1 MNSSIL
7 SSLIRR
13 KTFWLLLAALTLN
26 GCAVSQ
32 RDVNQA
38 YDARQADMNAAY
50 GDGPGSMPLV
60 EHVSTAF
67 LGSKPVPLAYEATLP
82 AMFRDRAVSF
92 PAGLKLSQIASQIS
106 LAARLPVRLSP
117 DVFIARSALVPG
129 ASGQSGKVAVSGN
142 SLPQE
147 DPVYPLAY
155 SGELGG
161 YLRAV
166 TDGLGLDYQ
175 FDGTTI
181 SISRF
186 VTRTF
191 TLSATPGTRHF
202 DSELSK
208 GTSTTTGAQGGNAG
222 VGPSNTGAFVASSS
236 VKQTGDMNFMAS
248 IKASLDSLKSPLGS
262 VTVNDQTRLVM
273 VHDTRENVDR
283 MAQLL
288 KRENSILT
296 RQVAIR
302 VRRMQIEIDD
312 SSQAGA
318 NLNLVYNRIQEGLT
332 RYAVTVASVP
342 TAATAAGSSIG
353 LSILRKD
360 APLTGTNTVLAGLNQ
375 FGKTVED
382 RTDTKMTLN
391 GVPVAVGEFESQG
404 YLAQTTPAA
413 GGLLSGGTGGIPGL
427 TPGSVTTGN
436 FLNLMPWVNDNNQ
449 IMLSMWIDDSRLK
462 SLRRESSGK
471 GDMEQSI
478 QLPNV
483 VGSKGDQTVALADGQ
498 TIVLYGTT
506 GDRHNAA
513 SNNGIGGVSGSWG
526 RTHMFQVVLVSAYV
540 VPSM

>member
-1 MNSSIL
+1 M
-7 SSLIRR
+7 R
-13 KTFWLLLAALTLN
+13 KAVWPIAAALLLN

-38 YDARQADMNAAY
+38 YDARQADMKAAY

-60 EHVSTAF
+60 ERVSTAF

-82 AMFRDRAVSF
+82 AMFRERTVSF

-106 LAARLPVRLSP
+106 LAARMPVRLSP
-117 DVFIARSALVPG
+117 DVFISRSALVPG
-129 ASGQSGKVAVSGN
+129 ASGQTGKIATPGSN
-142 SLPQE
+142 LPQE

-155 SGELGG
+155 SGALGG

-166 TDGLGLDYQ
+166 TDGLGLDWQ
-175 FDGTTI
+175 FDGTSI
-181 SISRF
+181 SIARF

-191 TLSATPGTRHF
+191 TLSTSPGSRHF
-202 DSELSK
+202 ESELSK
-208 GTSTTTGAQGGNAG
+208 GTSAATGTQGGNLGA
-222 VGPSNTGAFVASSS
+222 GPSNTGAFAASSS
-236 VKQTGDMNFMAS
+236 VKQAGDMNFMEA
-248 IKASLDSLKSPLGS
+248 IKASLNSLKSPLGS
-262 VTVNDQTRLVM
+262 VTVNEQTRLVLIR
-273 VHDTRENVDR
+273 DTRENVDR

-288 KRENSILT
+288 KRENAILT

-302 VRRMQIEIDD
+302 VRRMQISIDD

-318 NLNLVYNRIQEGLT
+318 NLDVVYNRIQEGLT
-332 RYAVTVASVP
+332 RYAITVASVP
-342 TAATAAGSSIG
+342 SVATVAGSSIG
-353 LSILRKD
+353 LSILRAG
-360 APLTGTNTVLAGLNQ
+360 APLSGTNTVLAGLNQ

-382 RTDTKMTLN
+382 TTDTKVTLN
-391 GVPVAVGEFESQG
+391 GVPVAVGSFETQS

-449 IMLSMWIDDSRLK
+449 IMLSMWTDDSRLK
-462 SLRRESSGK
+462 SFRRGSSGK

-478 QLPNV
+478 QLPDV
-483 VGSKGDQTVALADGQ
+483 VGSKSDQAVALADGQ
-498 TIVLYGTT
+498 TLVLYGSMT
-506 GDRHNAA
+506 DRYNAA
-513 SNNGIGGVSGSWG
+513 SNNGIGGLSGNWG
-526 RTHMFQVVLVSAYV
+526 RSHLFQVMLVSAYV